1 MEKKMNEVARKLESA
16 IAAYDGDTGP
26 VIWTVSERG
35 EDSAS
40 LVATYSEDI
49 VLEDEPWTQFGGD
62 AILQAAGFDSW
73 DSGMDNYQDRHGT
86 KLVCQWAVC
95 SA

>member
-1 MEKKMNEVARKLESA
+1 MNEVARKLESA

-26 VIWTVSERG
+26 VIWTVNEWG

-49 VLEDEPWTQFGGD
+49 VLEDEPWTQFGGN
-62 AILQAAGFDSW
+62 AMLQAAGVDRW
-73 DSGMDNYQDRHGT
+73 YGGMDNYQDRHGT

-95 SA
+95 SAA